1 MGKVKGLYED
11 LMEAAYD
18 RGFSD
23 GYHQRRPNDTEYV
36 GDALGAYDDGYYMGM
51 QQSVKEKR

>member
-11 LMEAAYD
+11 LMKSAYD

-23 GYHQRRPNDTEYV
+23 GYHLRQPDDTKYV
-36 GDALGAYDDGYYMGM
+36 GDALGAYGDGYYMGM
-51 QQSVKEKR
+51 QQSLKEER